1 MHRTF
6 TPHFLDQDFMNI
18 DPEYIKDFIAQS
30 LREDVGEGDHSS
42 KACIPVEATSSAK
55 LLIKEEGIVCGTNVA
70 RMVFE
75 QIEPN
80 CEFKLFIFDGTKVSP
95 GDIVFEVKAKVHTI
109 LSGERLALNIMQRL
123 SGIATQTNLW
133 QSKIAH
139 TTCTVLDTRKTT
151 PGLRALE
158 KYAVTCG
165 GGKNHRMGLYDM
177 IMLKDNHL
185 DYAGSIAQAI
195 YNTRKYLE
203 QKNLNLAIEVEARN
217 LQEVQEIL
225 DCTPI
230 VDRIM
235 LDNFSPSEVSEALKI
250 INKRAETEASG
261 GITGDTILAYAETGV
276 DYISIGALTHSVKSL
291 DMSLKA
297 AMNF

>member
-1 MHRTF
+1 
-6 TPHFLDQDFMNI
+6 MNI
-18 DPEYIKDFIAQS
+18 HPEYIKECISQS
-30 LREDVGEGDHSS
+30 LREDIGEGDHSS
-42 KACIPVEATSSAK
+42 LACIPAEATGSAK
-55 LLIKEEGIVCGTNVA
+55 LLIKEEGVVCGTIVA
-70 RMVFE
+70 QMVFK

-80 CEFKLFIFDGTKVSP
+80 CEFKLFINDGSQVNP

-109 LSGERLALNIMQRL
+109 LAGERLALNLMQRL
-123 SGIATQTNLW
+123 SGIATQTKLW

-139 TTCTVLDTRKTT
+139 THCTVLDTRKTT

-177 IMLKDNHL
+177 IMLKDNHI
-185 DYAGSIAQAI
+185 DYAGGISQAI
-195 YNTRKYLE
+195 AHTRKYLE
-203 QKNLNLAIEVEARN
+203 AKKMDLAIEVEARN

-225 DCTPI
+225 ECNPI

-235 LDNFSPSEVSEALKI
+235 LDNFSPAEVSQALKL

-261 GITGDTILAYAETGV
+261 GITGDTIVAYAETGV
-276 DYISIGALTHSVKSL
+276 DFISIGALTHSVKSM

>member
-1 MHRTF
+1 
-6 TPHFLDQDFMNI
+6 MNI
-18 DPEYIKDFIAQS
+18 DPQYIKDFIAQS

-42 KACIPVEATSSAK
+42 MACIPSEATGSAK
-55 LLIKEEGIVCGTNVA
+55 LLIKEKGIVCGTTIA
-70 RMVFE
+70 KMVFE

-80 CEFKLFIFDGTKVSP
+80 CEFILFIHDGAEVNP

-123 SGIATQTNLW
+123 SGIATQTHLW
-133 QSKIAH
+133 QNKIAH
-139 TTCTVLDTRKTT
+139 TQCTVLDTRKTT

-177 IMLKDNHL
+177 VMLKDNHL
-185 DYAGSIAQAI
+185 DYAGGIAQAI
-195 YNTRKYLE
+195 DSTRRYLKE
-203 QKNLNLAIEVEARN
+203 KNLKLAIEVEARN
-217 LQEVQEIL
+217 IQEVQEIL
-225 DCTPI
+225 SCTPV

-235 LDNFSPSEVSEALKI
+235 LDNFSPAEVSEALTL
-250 INKRAETEASG
+250 INKQSETEASG
-261 GITGDTILAYAETGV
+261 GITGETIVAYAETGV